1 MIQRILRVTLTVLAL
16 LLTLVSFQGLKKTN
30 ATTAAG
36 LCDGICGCP
45 GGSTQC
51 CTYQGVTCYTAAP
64 KPKQPILVATED

>member
-16 LLTLVSFQGLKKTN
+16 LLTLVSFQGVKKTN
-30 ATTAAG
+30 AAAG
-36 LCDGICGCP
+36 LCDGVCGCP

-64 KPKQPILVATED
+64 KPKQPIIVASED